1 MGNLQGPEEGGRNS
15 LSTIIFNHLVVYIG
29 NQSPTTRAR
38 RPACL
43 PPPPPVTTI
52 PIGFR
57 FPWKSSEDIS
67 ASSHVDPDV
76 RLNALTA
83 GKKAATARSS

>member
-15 LSTIIFNHLVVYIG
+15 LSTIIFNHLVVYIIKAQLPG
-29 NQSPTTRAR
+29 A
-38 RPACL
+38 ACL
-43 PPPPPVTTI
+43 PHTI

>member
-38 RPACL
+38 RRL
-43 PPPPPVTTI
+43 PSPTTTSHHHSN
-52 PIGFR
+52 R
-57 FPWKSSEDIS
+57 FPFPLEIFEDIS